1 MERERTVLRYLACTL
16 PNAEIAG
23 ELYVSVAT
31 VKTDQRSLYR
41 KLGVSGRREA
51 VRRVRHL

>member
-1 MERERTVLRYLACTL
+1 MLRYLACTL

-31 VKTDQRSLYR
+31 VKTDQRSLCR
-41 KLGVSGRREA
+41 KLGVSGRCEA
-51 VRRVRHL
+51 VRRVRHLQLL